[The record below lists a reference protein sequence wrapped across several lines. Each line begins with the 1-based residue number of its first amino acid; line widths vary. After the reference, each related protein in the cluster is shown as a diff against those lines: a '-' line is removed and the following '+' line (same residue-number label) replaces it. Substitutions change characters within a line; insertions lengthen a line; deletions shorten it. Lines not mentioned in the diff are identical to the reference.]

1 MSEKRP
7 GSKVFLVVVMA
18 IPVITSIVVA
28 CATGATSP
36 APAPTET
43 SNTETEPMEPAPTLT
58 VAPAD
63 TPQPSSTATPTNAP
77 PTDTP
82 APQPTPT
89 AEEGSL
95 MANAQHGQELFNS
108 LGCAACH
115 GAQGEG
121 GIGPT
126 IAGTELSLARIVRQ
140 YRAPYQSMPRFGPDQ
155 VSESDIAD
163 IYAFL
168 QTLPTPE
175 TRVPSVLAN
184 VTPEAGIGTIRGIIR
199 YMESGK
205 PAPDEQVFVVPA
217 SLNADGSLEANSTS
231 PMSKLS
237 STRSSTRGKKNR
249 CLTRTEMSH
258 WQTSCPAR
266 PPRSRDSFRH
276 HEECSSNT
284 ISETPQVDMHG

>member
-1 MSEKRP
+1 
-7 GSKVFLVVVMA
+7 
-18 IPVITSIVVA
+18 
-28 CATGATSP
+28 
-36 APAPTET
+36 
-43 SNTETEPMEPAPTLT
+43 
-58 VAPAD
+58 
-63 TPQPSSTATPTNAP
+63 
-77 PTDTP
+77 
-82 APQPTPT
+82 
-89 AEEGSL
+89 

-217 SLNADGSLEANSTS
+217 SLNADGSLEFSYLPHLPAGTTDTEGQFDIADVEAQLYAVFYSRQEEPVLDKNGDVALANVL
-231 PMSKLS
+231 P
-237 STRSSTRGKKNR
+237 GEA
-249 CLTRTEMSH
+249 TEVEGFI
-258 WQTSCPAR
+258 PA
-266 PPRSRDSFRH
+266 P
-276 HEECSSNT
+276 
-284 ISETPQVDMHG
+284 